1 MAKEEL
7 PAVWFQSQQT
17 LEEWLEEHQDSSPG
31 IRIHIAKKHS
41 GKVTP
46 SYAEAL
52 ESALCYGWIDSQKEK
67 YDDQTWL
74 QRFTP
79 RGPKSIWSKVNKEKA
94 EELLAAGRMKSSGLR
109 AIEFAKEN
117 GLWDKAYSP
126 QSDKSLPADFQK
138 ELDQRPNAKAFF
150 EMLNSRN
157 RYAILFRLQTA
168 KKPETRMKRMNQ
180 FLEMLEKGEKIYP

>member
-7 PAVWFQSQQT
+7 QAVWFESQQA
-17 LEEWLEEHQDSSPG
+17 LEEWLEEHHDSSPG
-31 IRIHIAKKHS
+31 IRLHIAKKNS

-46 SYAEAL
+46 SYAEAV
-52 ESALCYGWIDSQKEK
+52 ESGLCYGWIDSRKEK

-79 RGPKSIWSKVNKEKA
+79 RGPKSVWSKVNKDKA
-94 EELLAAGRMKSSGLR
+94 EELLAAGRMKPSGLR
-109 AIEFAKEN
+109 AIEKAKEN
-117 GLWDKAYSP
+117 RLWEKAYSP
-126 QSDKSLPADFQK
+126 QSDKSLPEDFEK

-150 EMLNSRN
+150 ETLNSQN
-157 RYAILFRLQTA
+157 RYAILYRLQTA
-168 KKPETRMKRMNQ
+168 KKPETRIKRMNQ

>member
-7 PAVWFQSQQT
+7 PVVWFESQQAM
-17 LEEWLEEHQDSSPG
+17 EEWLEDHHHSSPG
-31 IRIHIAKKHS
+31 IRIHIAKKNS

-67 YDDQTWL
+67 YDDETWL

-79 RGPKSIWSKVNKEKA
+79 RGPKSMWSKVNKDKA
-94 EELLAAGRMKSSGLR
+94 EELMEVGKMKPAGLQAIERAKESGLW
-109 AIEFAKEN
+109 E
-117 GLWDKAYSP
+117 KAYAP
-126 QSDKSLPADFQK
+126 QSDKSLPEDFEK

-150 EMLNSRN
+150 ETLNSRN
-157 RYAILFRLQTA
+157 RYAILYRLQTA
-168 KKPETRMKRMNQ
+168 KKPETRIKRMNQ

>member
-7 PAVWFQSQQT
+7 PAVWFESQQA
-17 LEEWLEEHQDSSPG
+17 LEKWLEEHHVSSPG
-31 IRIHIAKKHS
+31 IRIHIAKKNS
-41 GKVTP
+41 GKATP
-46 SYAEAL
+46 SYAEAV
-52 ESALCYGWIDSQKEK
+52 ESALCYGWIDSRKEK

-94 EELLAAGRMKSSGLR
+94 EELLAAGRMKSAGLR
-109 AIEFAKEN
+109 AIEMAKEN
-117 GLWDKAYSP
+117 GLWEKAYSP
-126 QSDKSLPADFQK
+126 QSEKSLPVDFQK
-138 ELDQRPNAKAFF
+138 ALDQRPNAKAYF
-150 EMLNSRN
+150 ETLNSQN

-168 KKPETRMKRMNQ
+168 KKPETRMKRMSQ